1 MLWLPLMTEHLL
13 FALAIGI
20 GLYFARPIVGLLI
33 LMATTMAA
41 VLFVGAVVA
50 WNAISFLV
58 QLVVAWFVE

>member
-1 MLWLPLMTEHLL
+1 MTEHLL